1 MSKKINFAA
10 VNVDTQTVLSGFFH
24 AVYRTAELSAEK
36 REKSESLDAAI
47 AATKTELEKNPC
59 ADTVTAYNAAL
70 HNKQTVIKSIEE
82 SVKALRHYKEDAY
95 KLIPASLYDSYVAMA
110 EKVNTTTRS
119 AFNAGIKDCLEN
131 MGITVT
137 TETQLNNTAE
147 TLRTWNGGLVK
158 AGTKTV
164 LNKGKLSSVKSKTQF
179 NDLFIRSLI
188 DLFVSKNLCTYNAE
202 AVGKYGL
209 EWTIRYPAK

>member
-1 MSKKINFAA
+1 MSKKINFATVTPA
-10 VNVDTQTVLSGFFH
+10 TQTVLSGFFH
-24 AVYRTAELSAEK
+24 AVYRAAELSAEK

-47 AATKTELEKNPC
+47 AEAKTALENNPC
-59 ADTVTAYNAAL
+59 ADTITAYNAAL
-70 HNKQTVIKSIEE
+70 HNKQAVIKSIEE

-95 KLIPASLYDSYVAMA
+95 KLIPASMYDSYVAMA
-110 EKVNTTTRS
+110 EKVNTTTRA
-119 AFNAGIKDCLEN
+119 AFNKDIKDCLES

-164 LNKGKLSSVKSKTQF
+164 LNKGTLSSVKSKLQF

-188 DLFVSKNLCTYNAE
+188 DLFVSKNLCTYKAE
-202 AVGKYGL
+202 AAGKYAL
-209 EWTIRYPAK
+209 EWTILYPAK